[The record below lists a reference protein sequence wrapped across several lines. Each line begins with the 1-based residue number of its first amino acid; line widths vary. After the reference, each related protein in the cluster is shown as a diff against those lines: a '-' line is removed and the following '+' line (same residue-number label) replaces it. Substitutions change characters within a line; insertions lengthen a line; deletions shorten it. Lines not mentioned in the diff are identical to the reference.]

1 MEAKTLKPLWVPDL
15 VFTVVLQEIELEG
28 YRVTFPNR
36 LKTEIES
43 FEIGEIRE
51 REALIETEASLIST
65 GTELTALTG
74 DFPDSSAWSR
84 YVKYPFIA
92 GYSSV
97 GRIVDVGHEVEE
109 FEVGDR
115 VAATS
120 PHATYAIVE
129 AERLIKIPDNVALE
143 EACFH
148 TIASGA
154 MNSVRLANISM
165 GESVVVIGLGLLGQM
180 ATIFSRT
187 AGAFPVAAVDLADGR
202 LRLARVSGATSTLRG
217 DRWEDVKASVEELTR
232 GRMADKVFEVTGNP
246 DVVPKAMGLIK
257 RQGCLVVLSSPRG
270 KTVLDFHD
278 EVNSP
283 SRLIIGTHFGSQPAY
298 ETPYNPWTRR
308 RNTELF
314 FDLISA
320 GVLKINHLVTH
331 RYPWREAEKAYKM
344 LLEDRTR
351 ALGVILLFKTG

>member
-1 MEAKTLKPLWVPDL
+1 M
-15 VFTVVLQEIELEG
+15 EG
-28 YRVTFPNR
+28 YRVTFPSR
-36 LKTEIES
+36 LKIQIES
-43 FEIGEIRE
+43 FEIGEIKE

-65 GTELTALTG
+65 GTELTALSG
-74 DFPDSSAWSR
+74 DFPESSAWSN
-84 YVKYPFIA
+84 YVRYPFIA

-97 GRIVDVGHEVEE
+97 GKIIGVGREVGE
-109 FEVGDR
+109 FKVGDR
-115 VAATS
+115 VASTS
-120 PHATYAIVE
+120 PHATDAVVE
-129 AERLIKIPDNVALE
+129 VAGLVKVPENVQLE

-148 TIASGA
+148 TIASGV
-154 MNSVRLANISM
+154 MNSVRLANVSM
-165 GESVVVIGLGLLGQM
+165 GESVVVVGLGLLGQM
-180 ATIFSRT
+180 ATIFSRI
-187 AGAFPVAAVDLADGR
+187 AGAFPVIAVDLAEER
-202 LRLARVSGATSTLRG
+202 LKLAKVSGATATLSG
-217 DRWEDVKASVEELTR
+217 DRWDDVKASVEELTR

-246 DVVPKAMGLIK
+246 DVVPKAMALAK

-314 FDLISA
+314 FDLIAA
-320 GVLKINHLVTH
+320 GVLKINHLITH

-351 ALGVILLFKTG
+351 ALGVILLFKTH

>member
-1 MEAKTLKPLWVPDL
+1 
-15 VFTVVLQEIELEG
+15 LEG
-28 YRVTFPNR
+28 YRVTFPSR
-36 LKTEIES
+36 LKIQIED
-43 FEIGEIRE
+43 FEIGEIKE

-65 GTELTALTG
+65 GTELTALSG
-74 DFPDSSAWSR
+74 DFPESSAWSN
-84 YVKYPFIA
+84 YVRYPFIA

-97 GRIVDVGHEVEE
+97 GKIIGVGHEVRE
-109 FEVGDR
+109 FKVGDR
-115 VAATS
+115 VASTS
-120 PHATYAIVE
+120 PHATDAVVE
-129 AERLIKIPDNVALE
+129 VAGLVKVPENVQLE

-148 TIASGA
+148 TIASGV
-154 MNSVRLANISM
+154 MNSVRLANVSM
-165 GESVVVIGLGLLGQM
+165 GESVVVVGLGLLGQM
-180 ATIFSRT
+180 ATIFSRI
-187 AGAFPVAAVDLADGR
+187 AGAFPVIAVDLAEER
-202 LRLARVSGATSTLRG
+202 LKLAKVSGATATLSG
-217 DRWEDVKASVEELTR
+217 DKWDDVKASVEELTR

-246 DVVPKAMGLIK
+246 DVVPKAMALAK

-320 GVLKINHLVTH
+320 GVLKINHLITH

-351 ALGVILLFKTG
+351 ALGVILLFKTH

>member
-1 MEAKTLKPLWVPDL
+1 
-15 VFTVVLQEIELEG
+15 LEG
-28 YRVTFPNR
+28 YRVTFPSR
-36 LKTEIES
+36 LKIQIEN
-43 FEIGEIRE
+43 FEIGEIKE

-65 GTELTALTG
+65 GTELTALSG
-74 DFPDSSAWSR
+74 DFPESSAWSN
-84 YVKYPFIA
+84 YVRYPFIA

-97 GRIVDVGHEVEE
+97 GKIIGVGREVRE
-109 FEVGDR
+109 FKVGDR
-115 VAATS
+115 VASTS
-120 PHATYAIVE
+120 PHATDAVVE
-129 AERLIKIPDNVALE
+129 VAGLVKVPENVQLE

-148 TIASGA
+148 TIASGV
-154 MNSVRLANISM
+154 MNSVRLANVSM
-165 GESVVVIGLGLLGQM
+165 GESVVVVGLGLLGQM
-180 ATIFSRT
+180 ATIFSRI
-187 AGAFPVAAVDLADGR
+187 AGAFPVIAVDLAEER
-202 LRLARVSGATSTLRG
+202 LKLAKVSGATATLSG
-217 DRWEDVKASVEELTR
+217 DKWDDVKASVEELTR

-246 DVVPKAMGLIK
+246 DVVPKAMALAK

-320 GVLKINHLVTH
+320 GILRINHLITH

-351 ALGVILLFKTG
+351 ALGVILLFKTH